1 MEIIP
6 RHLGTKV
13 EEALTN
19 SRIVNVVGPRQAGKT
34 TLVRDLVEHERYLT
48 LDDRGVYAA
57 FEQDPQGQIELLAEQ
72 RAESDLP
79 IVIDEVQRV
88 PQVALAL
95 KAIVDRNTAPGQ
107 YILTGSSNIFSTGRA
122 LDSLAGR
129 VMNLILRPLSAA
141 EVLRQSPCRL
151 LDAFQREPAQR
162 VKALPVPKEARRS
175 DVIDLIVRGGFPEI
189 RTLSGRNRID
199 RYNSYLDSIIERD
212 VADLTEIRKPSA
224 LRRLIDQMAARTA
237 QEITI
242 SALSRHL
249 GVSQPTIKKYL
260 DVLSKLGVIHRLDA
274 WTSSR
279 AKRGIKS
286 AKLHFLDTGCATALR
301 GEDRSSFGL
310 GADPTALGHILE
322 TFVFVEIEKSL
333 PYLDSTWRLY
343 HWRDQRGREVDIVAE
358 APDRRL
364 GLIEVKAAS
373 TVDAQDFRHIEW
385 FMQDGPGR
393 SYTTVGV
400 VLYLGDRVAS
410 FGENQLALPLSVL
423 WSYAA

>member
-6 RHLGTKV
+6 RHLGAKV
-13 EEALTN
+13 EEALAT

-34 TLVRDLVEHERYLT
+34 TLVRDLLEHERYLT
-48 LDDRGVYAA
+48 LDDRGVHAA

-88 PQVALAL
+88 PEVALAL
-95 KAIVDRNTAPGQ
+95 KAAVDRNTDPGQ
-107 YILTGSSNIFSTGRA
+107 YILTGSSNIFTTGRA

-129 VMNLILRPLSAA
+129 VMTLTLRPLSTA
-141 EVLRQSPCRL
+141 EVARQSPCRL
-151 LDAFQREPAQR
+151 LDALDREPAR
-162 VKALPVPKEARRS
+162 RLHALPVPEDYRRS
-175 DVIDLIVRGGFPEI
+175 EVISLIVRGGFPEI

-212 VADLTEIRKPSA
+212 VADVTEIRKPTA
-224 LRRLIDQMAARTA
+224 LRRLIDQAAARTA
-237 QEITI
+237 QEITV
-242 SALSRHL
+242 SSLSQHL
-249 GVSQPTIKKYL
+249 GVSQPTIQKYL
-260 DVLSKLGVIHRLDA
+260 DVLSHLGIIHRLDA

-286 AKLHFLDTGCATALR
+286 PKLHFLDTGCATALR
-301 GEDRSSFGL
+301 GEDTSSFGP
-310 GADPTALGHILE
+310 GADPTALGHLLE
-322 TFVFVEIEKSL
+322 TFVFVEVEKSL
-333 PYLDSTWRLY
+333 PYLNSTWRLY

-364 GLIEVKAAS
+364 ALIEVKAAS
-373 TVDAQDFRHIEW
+373 TVDAGDFEHIEW

-393 SYTTVGV
+393 SYTTAGV
-400 VLYLGDRVAS
+400 VLYLGDEIVS
-410 FGENQLALPLSVL
+410 FGEDQLALPLSVL
-423 WSYAA
+423 WSYGE

>member
-6 RHLGTKV
+6 RHLATRV
-13 EEALTN
+13 EEALAA

-34 TLVRDLVEHERYLT
+34 TLVRDLLEHERYLT

-72 RAESDLP
+72 QSGSGLP

-88 PQVALAL
+88 PEIALAL
-95 KAIVDRNTAPGQ
+95 KAAVDRNPDPGQ
-107 YILTGSSNIFSTGRA
+107 YILTGSSNIFTTGQA

-129 VMNLILRPLSAA
+129 VMNFTLRPLSAA
-141 EVLRQSPCRL
+141 EVARQAPCRL
-151 LDAFQREPAQR
+151 LDALERAPAR
-162 VKALPVPKEARRS
+162 RAEALPKPSDYKRS
-175 DVIDLIVRGGFPEI
+175 DVIDLIVSGGFPEI

-224 LRRLIDQMAARTA
+224 LRRLIDQTAARTA
-237 QEITI
+237 REITV
-242 SALSRHL
+242 SALSQHL
-249 GVSQPTIKKYL
+249 GVSQPTIRKYL
-260 DVLSKLGVIHRLDA
+260 DVLAQLGVIRRLDA

-286 AKLHFLDTGCATALR
+286 PKLHFLDTGCATALR
-301 GEDRSSFGL
+301 GENPESFGP
-310 GADPTALGHILE
+310 GADPTALGHLLE
-322 TFVFVEIEKSL
+322 TFAFVEMEKSL
-333 PYLDSTWRLY
+333 PFLHSTWRLY
-343 HWRDQRGREVDIVAE
+343 HWRDQRGREIDVIAE

-364 GLIEVKAAS
+364 ALIEVKAAA
-373 TVDAQDFRHIEW
+373 TVDAEDFEHIEW
-385 FMQDGPGR
+385 FMQDGPGT
-393 SYTTVGV
+393 SYTTVGA
-400 VLYLGDRVAS
+400 VLYLGDEIAS

-423 WSYAA
+423 WSYRE